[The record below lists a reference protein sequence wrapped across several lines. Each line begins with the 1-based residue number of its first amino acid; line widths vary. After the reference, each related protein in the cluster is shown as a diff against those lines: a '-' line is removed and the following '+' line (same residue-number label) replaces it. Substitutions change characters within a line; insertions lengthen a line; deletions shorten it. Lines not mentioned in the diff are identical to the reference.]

1 MDDEERFRRAF
12 GLIAFAMNR
21 HLAQHMRRLGRE
33 LESDLDATF
42 VWATLAHMNSFR
54 ILRPGADPLEL
65 PGPGGIELADINPV
79 RLTDVAQV
87 TGLPR
92 ETVRR
97 KLALLRDRGRVERTG
112 DGRWRFRP
120 QGIDEA
126 AYAFT
131 REMARNLLQTAAEVQ
146 RLLDQADKPAP

>member
-1 MDDEERFRRAF
+1 MSTSTAAARA
-12 GLIAFAMNR
+12 L
-21 HLAQHMRRLGRE
+21 RE
-33 LESDLDATF
+33 LEDLKG
-42 VWATLAHMNSFR
+42 SFGD
-54 ILRPGADPLEL
+54 GA
-65 PGPGGIELADINPV
+65 A
-79 RLTDVAQV
+79 A
-87 TGLPR
+87 
-92 ETVRR
+92 R